1 MFYARGVKSNFNGRK
16 LKGLGH
22 YLTDSTETPEEKISK
37 AYLDLSDI
45 GKKSVKSKILSVG
58 ESVDSFMVDLFD
70 ENGATDDS
78 IKTGFSDLDDILWG
92 IYPSDFFVLAARP
105 SIGKTAFSMQVASN
119 IAKKNKRVLFLSLE
133 MSNKQLTRRL
143 LSLESGVSYQRILK
157 SQHLSKDNKEAL
169 AEAADRIKTL
179 PLEIDDSSGQ
189 LVGTVRMKA
198 QQVQASRGLDII
210 MIDYL
215 QLLCPGGDTPEEV
228 TRVSNGLKAIAKD
241 LNIVVWGVS
250 QLSRSIEY
258 RESRRPQLSDLRG
271 SGSLEQDANLVTFLY
286 RPKRDDKTKI
296 EAVVEKHT
304 NGPLGAATFAFDND
318 TVRFSKGSW

>member
-1 MFYARGVKSNFNGRK
+1 
-16 LKGLGH
+16 
-22 YLTDSTETPEEKISK
+22 
-37 AYLDLSDI
+37 
-45 GKKSVKSKILSVG
+45 
-58 ESVDSFMVDLFD
+58 
-70 ENGATDDS
+70 
-78 IKTGFSDLDDILWG
+78 
-92 IYPSDFFVLAARP
+92 
-105 SIGKTAFSMQVASN
+105 MQVASN

-189 LVGTVRMKA
+189 LLGTVRMKA
-198 QQVQASRGLDII
+198 QQVKASRGLDIV
-210 MIDYL
+210 MVDYL

-228 TRVSNGLKAIAKD
+228 TRVSNGLKALAKD

-271 SGSLEQDANLVTFLY
+271 SGSLEQDADLVTFLWH
-286 RPKRDDKTKI
+286 PQRDNKTKV
-296 EAVVEKHT
+296 EAVVEKHR
-304 NGPLGAATFAFDND
+304 NGPLGAATFMFDNN